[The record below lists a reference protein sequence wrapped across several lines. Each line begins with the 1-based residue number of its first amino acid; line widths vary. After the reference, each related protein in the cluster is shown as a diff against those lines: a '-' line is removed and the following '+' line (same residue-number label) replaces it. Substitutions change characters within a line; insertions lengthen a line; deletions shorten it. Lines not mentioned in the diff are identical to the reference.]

1 MSLEI
6 KNRFKSDMF
15 LFIVVLIL
23 CVSNFIKFN
32 YKMPKLLPS
41 GAEERIHTLSSIGM
55 SSRDIVQTLKEQN
68 MDVSQRSVSNVV
80 NNKGIMREAMVNGQQ
95 KPKYR
100 RPVKIRT
107 PENIRK
113 VHKMASQCN
122 PPSLKYMARKIGT
135 SDTTNGKMIHDDNQM
150 VTRIKRKVHKL
161 NDKQKQNRK
170 TNARKLHEHY
180 LAGNKSEYAVTID
193 EAWLYQHYCDQQ
205 TKKCYVKKGDNVPE
219 NWVREHDES
228 FPKGFMVVGGITGR
242 GPLPLMRIPKNTKI
256 SSETFLKY
264 VLRPLM
270 KKHLPKIYP
279 NEMDKVFIIMT
290 KPHPIQHRRLKNIL
304 QKNV

>member
-1 MSLEI
+1 
-6 KNRFKSDMF
+6 
-15 LFIVVLIL
+15 
-23 CVSNFIKFN
+23 
-32 YKMPKLLPS
+32 
-41 GAEERIHTLSSIGM
+41 
-55 SSRDIVQTLKEQN
+55 
-68 MDVSQRSVSNVV
+68 
-80 NNKGIMREAMVNGQQ
+80 
-95 KPKYR
+95 
-100 RPVKIRT
+100 
-107 PENIRK
+107 
-113 VHKMASQCN
+113 
-122 PPSLKYMARKIGT
+122 MARKIGT
-135 SDTTNGKMIHDDNQM
+135 SDTTIGKMIHDDNQM

-279 NEMDKVFIIMT
+279 NETDKVFYHHDKASSHTASKTQEYLAEECLKMGITYIKNKDIPVKSPDGSPMDFFGFGYLKQKLFNCRATTLDGVWKCAQREWNNVTPEMCRKVYKSWKLRLRTISKKNGEHIENT
-290 KPHPIQHRRLKNIL
+290 KDIHKRRIRL
-304 QKNV
+304 